1 MKKLAYWITL
11 AIFLMIGCPWLTV
24 TFAGVNGM
32 AVCLLLFFVINPLFC
47 VLCGIFAGK
56 LFCNKSAF
64 LCFVRHICRKAAQ
77 EDMAAPLYYRNTVW
91 NRRKDIF

>member
-1 MKKLAYWITL
+1 MKKLAYWIAL

-56 LFCNKSAF
+56 QLRRTWLLPFITVILF
-64 LCFVRHICRKAAQ
+64 
-77 EDMAAPLYYRNTVW
+77 
-91 NRRKDIF
+91 